1 MARFLFSLQRPRGR
15 DEMHHEI
22 HAQLHEG
29 EAEGA
34 LQLTLYRHQQGHHG
48 TLPRRS
54 ISRR

>member
-1 MARFLFSLQRPRGR
+1 MARFLFSLQRSRGR
-15 DEMHHEI
+15 DEMHHKV

-34 LQLTLYRHQQGHHG
+34 LQLTLYRHQHGHQG
-48 TLPRRS
+48 TLPGRP